1 MSHNP
6 QFIEPTPLGQVEVF
20 PSLPR
25 PVDAGAFADRCRKA
39 AVDYAISKIALHD
52 AVDALQDF
60 AFTRG
65 LVERIG
71 QTRVQAIMADAFE
84 RIRAADDA
92 AEVDDEYAGL
102 TRSFARQCAIA
113 DADYTA
119 RRKPTPEQQQWR
131 LGASVSTLRAARYLI
146 QQNNAL
152 RLQEWLSGHTPRER
166 LTIIKHIKGR
176 IHAQH

>member
-20 PSLPR
+20 SSP
-25 PVDAGAFADRCRKA
+25 PVNADAFANKCRKA
-39 AVDYAISKIALHD
+39 AVDYAVSKVSLPD
-52 AVDALQDF
+52 AVDALQHF

-65 LVERIG
+65 LVERLG
-71 QTRVQAIMADAFE
+71 QDSVQAIMAKAFE

-102 TRSFARQCAIA
+102 IRSFARQCAIA

-119 RRKPTPEQQQWR
+119 RHKPTPEQQQWR

-146 QQNNAL
+146 QQNNAV
-152 RLQEWLSGHTPRER
+152 RLQEWLSGHTARER
-166 LTIIKHIKGR
+166 LAIIKHIKGR